1 MNKKSHT
8 QTPCRT
14 SCTIPHEVLEECL
27 AKIKHKNIDSSVQ
40 VIFKLI
46 VSTFKLVQTFEL
58 FQSLIYISI
67 YIYIFFFFS
76 GKKLTL
82 ALTFLFYHKSYTR
95 KLSADLHQ
103 KGS

>member
-58 FQSLIYISI
+58 FQSLIYI
-67 YIYIFFFFS
+67 YIFFFFS

-95 KLSADLHQ
+95 KLSANLHQ

>member
-8 QTPCRT
+8 QTPCHT

-58 FQSLIYISI
+58 FQSLIYIYI
-67 YIYIFFFFS
+67 YIYFFFQV
-76 GKKLTL
+76 
-82 ALTFLFYHKSYTR
+82 KS
-95 KLSADLHQ
+95 
-103 KGS
+103 